1 MVEIVQREKLIR
13 AVDMLKAIAHPVRL
27 SIIELLAE
35 NGEMCVSQ
43 IQKGLQIEQAVISQ
57 QLKIL
62 KNKELV
68 SAYKN
73 GKYCYYELT
82 TPEIEKLLNCVENC
96 QSC

>member
-1 MVEIVQREKLIR
+1 MVEIVQKEKLDK
-13 AVDMLKAIAHPVRL
+13 AVIMLKAMAHPIRL
-27 SIIELLAE
+27 TIVEMLTE

-43 IQKGLQIEQAVISQ
+43 IQKQLNIEQAVISQ

-62 KNKELV
+62 KNKDLV
-68 SAYKN
+68 RVNKH

-82 TPEIEKLLNCVENC
+82 TPGIERLLRCVENC